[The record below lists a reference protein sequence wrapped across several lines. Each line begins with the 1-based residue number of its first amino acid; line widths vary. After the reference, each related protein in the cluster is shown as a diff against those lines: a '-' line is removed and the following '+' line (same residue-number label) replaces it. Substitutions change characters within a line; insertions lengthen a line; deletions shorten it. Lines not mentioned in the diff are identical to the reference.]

1 MAPLDVDHL
10 LGPTGLLAAG
20 WPAFEHRPGQLEMAR
35 SVSDVLAAGG
45 VLAVEAPTGIGKSL
59 AYLLPAI
66 LHQRIQGMPVAV
78 ATHTLN
84 LQDQLLDKDVPIVAA
99 VLADALGSEALRVTV
114 IKGRTNYLC
123 RRRFDEAR
131 RGLIA
136 LEPGT
141 LERLTGWVHDTE
153 TGDLTEAETEIGALG
168 PDRETLAADPASCA
182 WGRCPRGNDC
192 FLRRL
197 RERAQTSHLVI
208 LNHALL
214 IHHLLRDSAFLPDAD
229 ALVLDEAH
237 HLERTLT
244 DACGRE
250 VSFARLQALALRALG
265 REPEGGAAD
274 EVDGNEAGG
283 AATISGATQA
293 SLGMLDG
300 VAHGP
305 AMGALGRTAERLRA
319 VPSDVDRLE
328 LMQKLGRA
336 RGAIRSAVG
345 ATSRALTAIAGRLAA
360 ARELLTRA
368 DAGPGGSISTRRY
381 TAEDAHDLLG
391 VDIGRAE
398 SAAGE
403 AARLLRELLVAIEKA
418 ARPPALDPAEALAD
432 LVAIGADWTGLAEDL
447 RALAAPAD
455 HEVSWA
461 AFDRGSA
468 SLHALPLAVAET
480 FADRILD
487 RFRATILTSATLAV
501 GGSFEHLAARLGLD
515 RRDRRRTHFITLDS
529 PFEHARQC
537 VLLAD
542 PSFVP
547 PSAPGYAAAVVRV
560 LEGLLRR
567 VRRRTLVLFTSHYL
581 LRTVHAALAP
591 LAATLGRPLL
601 AQGVHGSRQ
610 GIAARH
616 RLMPGSMLLGTA
628 SFWEGVDFPGE
639 ELEVLVITRLP
650 FPVPGEPLI
659 TARGERLLSLGE
671 EPFTNLFLPEAV
683 LRFRQGFGRLIR
695 SLDDRGAV
703 LCLDP
708 RLLTARYGEVFV
720 RSLPVSPELV
730 TGIELVP
737 AVEAWFETG
746 ELQVPAA
753 VAAEAPMRRGGSRKT
768 LRQVIEGRYI
778 VDRLELD
785 PDQVGE
791 REREWRGQEFV
802 NDDGST
808 IFVERLRR
816 ARRPRASDS
825 GDT

>member
-1 MAPLDVDHL
+1 MMAPLDVDHL

-66 LHQRIQGMPVAV
+66 LHQRTQGMPVAV

-84 LQDQLLDKDVPIVAA
+84 LQDQLLDKDVPIVAEA
-99 VLADALGSEALRVTV
+99 LAEALGTEALRVTV

-197 RERAQTSHLVI
+197 RDRAQTSHLVI

-265 REPEGGAAD
+265 REPDGAAD
-274 EVDGNEAGG
+274 DDGAAGG
-283 AATISGATQA
+283 AEMAGEAQA

-300 VAHGP
+300 MAHGP

-328 LMQKLGRA
+328 LMQKLGRV

-360 ARELLTRA
+360 AR
-368 DAGPGGSISTRRY
+368 
-381 TAEDAHDLLG
+381 
-391 VDIGRAE
+391 
-398 SAAGE
+398 
-403 AARLLRELLVAIEKA
+403 
-418 ARPPALDPAEALAD
+418 
-432 LVAIGADWTGLAEDL
+432 
-447 RALAAPAD
+447 
-455 HEVSWA
+455 
-461 AFDRGSA
+461 
-468 SLHALPLAVAET
+468 
-480 FADRILD
+480 
-487 RFRATILTSATLAV
+487 
-501 GGSFEHLAARLGLD
+501 
-515 RRDRRRTHFITLDS
+515 
-529 PFEHARQC
+529 
-537 VLLAD
+537 
-542 PSFVP
+542 
-547 PSAPGYAAAVVRV
+547 
-560 LEGLLRR
+560 
-567 VRRRTLVLFTSHYL
+567 
-581 LRTVHAALAP
+581 
-591 LAATLGRPLL
+591 
-601 AQGVHGSRQ
+601 
-610 GIAARH
+610 
-616 RLMPGSMLLGTA
+616 
-628 SFWEGVDFPGE
+628 
-639 ELEVLVITRLP
+639 
-650 FPVPGEPLI
+650 
-659 TARGERLLSLGE
+659 
-671 EPFTNLFLPEAV
+671 
-683 LRFRQGFGRLIR
+683 
-695 SLDDRGAV
+695 
-703 LCLDP
+703 
-708 RLLTARYGEVFV
+708 
-720 RSLPVSPELV
+720 
-730 TGIELVP
+730 
-737 AVEAWFETG
+737 
-746 ELQVPAA
+746 
-753 VAAEAPMRRGGSRKT
+753 
-768 LRQVIEGRYI
+768 
-778 VDRLELD
+778 
-785 PDQVGE
+785 
-791 REREWRGQEFV
+791 
-802 NDDGST
+802 
-808 IFVERLRR
+808 
-816 ARRPRASDS
+816 
-825 GDT
+825 